1 MGLIA
6 VEETAA
12 VLPTLMDTYQRRI
25 DYLRISVTDRC
36 NLRCVYCM
44 PDTGQPC
51 VNHEKVLTTSEIVR
65 FVRIAARYGL
75 RKVRITGGEPLVR
88 KDILALVRALK
99 QDVGIH
105 DLSLTTN
112 GLLLEGMADSLRQ
125 AGLDRVNV
133 SLDTMDPKRYRE
145 ITRGGDLLIRESLHA
160 ESPVAPGEVQS
171 FPEHPGIVGLQLQEG
186 PADLQ
191 ILLFV
196 TLQ

>member
-88 KDILALVRALK
+88 KDIRTWRK
-99 QDVGIH
+99 STPCCSSTSTICMP
-105 DLSLTTN
+105 ST
-112 GLLLEGMADSLRQ
+112 
-125 AGLDRVNV
+125 
-133 SLDTMDPKRYRE
+133 
-145 ITRGGDLLIRESLHA
+145 
-160 ESPVAPGEVQS
+160 
-171 FPEHPGIVGLQLQEG
+171 
-186 PADLQ
+186 
-191 ILLFV
+191 
-196 TLQ
+196 